1 MMKQFKKS
9 FSLILCIMLIAA
21 MALFTTG
28 CGGNKTGNNTEGPV
42 NQENS
47 QAQQQSEQQDLQ
59 TESEL
64 QQQDSQSENQAQQQN
79 SQEITVLGEGQHQF
93 MFTVTDADGK
103 ETIFE
108 IHTDKTKVGEAL
120 LDLELL
126 SGDEGAYGL
135 YVKTVNGITADYD
148 KDKTYWAFYV
158 NGEYATTG
166 VDTTDIIEG
175 TTYSF
180 KVEK

>member
-9 FSLILCIMLIAA
+9 FTLILCIMLIAA

-28 CGGNKTGNNTEGPV
+28 CGENKTGTNAERPM
-42 NQENS
+42 NQTKQHDS
-47 QAQQQSEQQDLQ
+47 Q
-59 TESEL
+59 TESEF
-64 QQQDSQSENQAQQQN
+64 QQQDAQSEDQEQQN
-79 SQEITVLGEGQHQF
+79 SEEMKVLGEGQHQF
-93 MFTVTDADGK
+93 IFTVTDADGK